1 MTPPPLRTALGLMS
15 GTSLDGID
23 AALIR
28 TDGISHVE
36 TGAHL
41 TIPYGDEFRAKLRS
55 CLGGKGPVAEVEREL
70 TELHADAVRRLAR
83 EAGGVDLIGF
93 HGHTIFH
100 APDQGRTWQI
110 GDGPLLARLT
120 GIPVVYDF
128 RTADVAAGGQGAPL
142 VPLFH
147 RALASAL
154 ERPLAVLNIGGV
166 ANVTWMGRGDD
177 DVLAFDT
184 GPGNAL
190 IDDWV
195 LSHTGR
201 GFDADGALAASGTID
216 QDVLARLLS
225 STYFDKP
232 APKSLDRDAFD
243 PSPVAALSAADG
255 AATLTAFTAAAVA
268 RSAELLPEPPARW
281 LVTGG
286 GRLNGF
292 LMDLLRRMLGTVVEP
307 VERWAGRATR
317 WRRRRSAIWRCA
329 AGSGCR

>member
-1 MTPPPLRTALGLMS
+1 M
-15 GTSLDGID
+15 
-23 AALIR
+23 
-28 TDGISHVE
+28 
-36 TGAHL
+36 
-41 TIPYGDEFRAKLRS
+41 RS
-55 CLGGKGPVAEVEREL
+55 
-70 TELHADAVRRLAR
+70 RRLAG
-83 EAGGVDLIGF
+83 EIDSVDLIGF

-147 RALASAL
+147 RALAAKL

-166 ANVTWMGRGDD
+166 ANVTWLGRGDD

-195 LSHTGR
+195 LSHTGH

-225 STYFDKP
+225 SAYFGKP
-232 APKSLDRDAFD
+232 ALNRSTAT
-243 PSPVAALSAADG
+243 PS
-255 AATLTAFTAAAVA
+255 T
-268 RSAELLPEPPARW
+268 
-281 LVTGG
+281 
-286 GRLNGF
+286 
-292 LMDLLRRMLGTVVEP
+292 RRQ
-307 VERWAGRATR
+307 
-317 WRRRRSAIWRCA
+317 SQH
-329 AGSGCR
+329 